1 MTLNTPVLARI
12 SLLSLGMEALD
23 WIEKCVFEQVLQSI
37 IIKKGI
43 TLYKKGLRRSHN
55 ASFSGDTLNILP

>member
-1 MTLNTPVLARI
+1 MTLNTPVLARM

-23 WIEKCVFEQVLQSI
+23 WIEKCVFEQVLF
-37 IIKKGI
+37 IKKGI
-43 TLYKKGLRRSHN
+43 TSYKKGLRRSRK